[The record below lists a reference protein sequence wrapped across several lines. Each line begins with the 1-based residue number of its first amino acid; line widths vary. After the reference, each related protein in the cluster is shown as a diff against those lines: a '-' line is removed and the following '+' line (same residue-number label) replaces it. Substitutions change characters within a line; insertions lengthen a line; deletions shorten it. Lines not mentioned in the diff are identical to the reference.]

1 MDVTCEVSMC
11 ALKPQPSGFLEGW
24 MRRGVQG
31 GVLTATSSEGVPIGR
46 SVSDTHSARFQQNTS
61 SDIKIMPL
69 NLHFI
74 SFTVLLVLI
83 DIFIYAGFI
92 LHTFKE
98 L

>member
-1 MDVTCEVSMC
+1 MDVTCEMSMC

-46 SVSDTHSARFQQNTS
+46 SVSD
-61 SDIKIMPL
+61 IKIMPL

-83 DIFIYAGFI
+83 GIFIYAGFI